1 MVRARGPTWL
11 LPPVLWVTAG
21 QGEGGAW
28 PRACEA
34 ARVRPART
42 LGCKPHNGAA
52 LDVAQAPVA
61 GDALRSTIDLS
72 QGGLAAIL
80 RGGATGGMPTSG
92 TASPDSVWRGD
103 TAWRS

>member
-1 MVRARGPTWL
+1 MQRSAVVRM
-11 LPPVLWVTAG
+11 
-21 QGEGGAW
+21 QQ
-28 PRACEA
+28 
-34 ARVRPART
+34 RT
-42 LGCKPHNGAA
+42 VVYRTNRTTSGAA
-52 LDVAQAPVA
+52 SPVSPAPPAPPVA